1 VHIIP
6 LLDTFDQL
14 PKKHERGWLLDMEE
28 SSESGNLLQVCRDLA
43 VKGLRILQK
52 LAANENNY
60 RVISNTQGQL
70 SKMMAPL
77 ISDQLHG
84 DHHDEWSIIAV
95 QSLEFMNLFMATLGG
110 GTETT
115 KLTSE
120 VSRSSQATFFRTL
133 GCHKCHMLLKRQ
145 AAHVH
150 LHLSPDTP
158 PSIVP
163 GASGSS
169 SIIFIWILLDIFLL
183 PYNHFDM
190 MCGDITR
197 LAGEKMQAMNPMI
210 RSKTEA
216 TSDTSTL
223 PSLVGDVIG
232 RLARICSIIDT
243 SMLPS
248 VGHVIGS
255 LARTVAG
262 AENNAYRTHAAM
274 IMEHLCAS
282 YNTEDGNLWLLK
294 KATANVMEEVINL
307 CQTF

>member
-1 VHIIP
+1 MIVENVAGRIRLDQFPEGMMIECISS
-6 LLDTFDQL
+6 LLDTFEQL

-150 LHLSPDTP
+150 LHLSSDTP

-232 RLARICSIIDT
+232 RLARISSIIDT
-243 SMLPS
+243 SICYHQLVML
-248 VGHVIGS
+248 
-255 LARTVAG
+255 LA
-262 AENNAYRTHAAM
+262 
-274 IMEHLCAS
+274 AS
-282 YNTEDGNLWLLK
+282 QEQLQVPKTMHTEY
-294 KATANVMEEVINL
+294 M
-307 CQTF
+307 QQ

>member
-1 VHIIP
+1 MIVENVAGRIRLDQFPEGMMIECISS
-6 LLDTFDQL
+6 LLDTFEQL
-14 PKKHERGWLLDMEE
+14 PKKHERGWLLDME
-28 SSESGNLLQVCRDLA
+28 SAESGNLLQVCRDLA

-150 LHLSPDTP
+150 LHLSSDTP

-183 PYNHFDM
+183 PCNHFDM

-197 LAGEKMQAMNPMI
+197 LAGEKMQAMI
-210 RSKTEA
+210 HSKTEA
-216 TSDTSTL
+216 S
-223 PSLVGDVIG
+223 G
-232 RLARICSIIDT
+232 T

-248 VGHVIGS
+248 VVGDVIGS

-262 AENNAYRTHAAM
+262 AENNAYIIHAAM
-274 IMEHLCAS
+274 ILRHLCGS
-282 YNTEDGNLWLLK
+282 YPKEDENLQELK
-294 KATANVMEEVINL
+294 KAMSSVMPEVINL
-307 CQTF
+307 CTNI